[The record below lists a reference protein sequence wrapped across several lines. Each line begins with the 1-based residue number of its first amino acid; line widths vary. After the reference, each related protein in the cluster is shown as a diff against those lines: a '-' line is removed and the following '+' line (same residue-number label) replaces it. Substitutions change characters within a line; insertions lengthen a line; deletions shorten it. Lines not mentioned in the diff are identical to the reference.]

1 MSLIASVILDQ
12 AAKLS
17 VPIIKRVIGQ
27 KLGGQNSELADTI
40 IDAIASRAGVTPK
53 EIPNVSKQ
61 VLESAII
68 NSEEEAASLTVN
80 ELESQKLANDLQM
93 AEMGKESFWAWAWRP
108 AWMWLLM
115 PLWVWVIVVAPLL
128 GYDVGEVTGMLMTLT
143 VTYLG
148 LYMGGHTIKQ
158 VADGKK

>member
-1 MSLIASVILDQ
+1 MSVIASVILDQ

-17 VPIIKRVIGQ
+17 VPIIKRVLGQ
-27 KLGGQNSELADTI
+27 KLGGRNSDLADTI
-40 IDAIASRAGVTPK
+40 IDAIASRAGVTPS
-53 EIPNVSKQ
+53 EIPNVPKP

-80 ELESQKLANDLQM
+80 ELESQKLANELQI
-93 AEMGKESFWAWAWRP
+93 AEMGKESFWAWGWRP

-128 GYDVGEVTGMLMTLT
+128 GYDMGEVTGLLMTLT